1 METAPYTKII
11 IRNMRVDM
19 FIGVHEHEKKKPQPV
34 VVNVEAHT
42 TPPSDWRSD
51 KIADILNYEL
61 IVSAIRDTAGS
72 GHIHLVET
80 FAEKIAH
87 FCLKLPQASAVTV
100 RVEKPEI
107 FDFMD
112 SVGVEIFRKK

>member
-1 METAPYTKII
+1 MGGTPYTKII

-19 FIGVHEHEKKKPQPV
+19 FIGVHEHEKQKKQTV

-42 TPPSDWRSD
+42 GGPENWQSDE
-51 KIADILNYEL
+51 IGNVLNYEL
-61 IVSAIRDTAGS
+61 IASAIADMARH
-72 GHIHLVET
+72 GHVHLVET
-80 FAEKIAH
+80 FAERIAD
-87 FCLKLPQASAVTV
+87 FCLKQSGIHAATV

-112 SVGVEIFRKK
+112 SVGVEIYRRK